1 LEAKTKIM
9 THHIISV
16 RTYVLIFIALLVLLV
31 LTVGASFLPL
41 GAAHLP
47 IAMTIAV
54 IKAVLIV
61 LFFMHVYYSSK
72 LTWVVSVASFLWLG
86 LLLAFLIAD
95 YFSRGWL
102 DIPGK

>member
-1 LEAKTKIM
+1 M
-9 THHIISV
+9 THHIISI
-16 RTYVLIFIALLVLLV
+16 RTYVIIYAVLMLLLVA
-31 LTVGASFLPL
+31 TAGAAFLPL
-41 GAAHLP
+41 GNAHLP
-47 IAMTIAV
+47 VAMTIAV

-61 LFFMHVYYSSK
+61 LFFMHVYYSSR

-86 LLLAFLIAD
+86 LLLVFLIAD

>member
-1 LEAKTKIM
+1 M

-16 RTYVLIFIALLVLLV
+16 RTYLIIYFALMVLLV
-31 LTVGASFLPL
+31 LTAAASFLPP
-41 GAAHLP
+41 GAPHLP

-61 LFFMHVYYSSK
+61 LFFMHVYYSSR
-72 LTWVVSVASFLWLG
+72 LTWVVSVASFLWLA
-86 LLLAFLIAD
+86 LLLAFVLAD

-102 DIPGK
+102 AIPGK

>member
-1 LEAKTKIM
+1 M

-16 RTYVLIFIALLVLLV
+16 RTYLIVFSALLVLLV

-47 IAMTIAV
+47 VAMTIAV

-61 LFFMHVYYSSK
+61 LFFMHVYYSSR
-72 LTWVVSVASFLWLG
+72 LTWVVSVAAFLWLG
-86 LLLAFLIAD
+86 LLISFLIAD